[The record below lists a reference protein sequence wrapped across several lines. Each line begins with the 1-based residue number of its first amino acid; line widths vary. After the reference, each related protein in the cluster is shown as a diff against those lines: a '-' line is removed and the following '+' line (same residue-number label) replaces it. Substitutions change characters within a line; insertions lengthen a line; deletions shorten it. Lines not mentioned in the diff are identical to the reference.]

1 MPPWK
6 RTFVRYVV
14 LETPGWVLA
23 GGLAWWL
30 AEKNVVPPWVA
41 ALGWSLFVLK
51 DFALYPWL
59 RDAYAA
65 GDPNAAALLVGRIGL
80 ARERIDPSGY
90 VRVGAELWR
99 AELAPGCAAVDTG
112 ASVRVSAVRGLTLI
126 VESCGKRPKGARRE
140 AEPSGDR

>member
-1 MPPWK
+1 MPLWK
-6 RTFVRYVV
+6 RTFVRYVA

-23 GGLAWWL
+23 GWLAWWL
-30 AEKNVVPPWVA
+30 AEKGVVPPWVA

-99 AELAPGCAAVDTG
+99 AELAPGCSAVDAG
-112 ASVRVSAVRGLTLI
+112 ASVRVLAVRGLTLI
-126 VESCGKRPKGARRE
+126 VESC
-140 AEPSGDR
+140 